1 MLTWFEKHAPIRQKF
16 NALLG
21 VHVGLVA
28 LSCLATLLALGG
40 AGPLVLLLSGA
51 ALVLTVVT
59 VLTAKRR
66 ICDPYVGTVLRTEAL
81 AAGDLDSV
89 IERTDYSD
97 CVGRLSR
104 AMGVFRDQAV
114 ALRRTSAERDV
125 MVGQLTAAMNELARG
140 NLAYRIATPFPSE
153 SEKLRSDF
161 NDALSRLA
169 DAMGQVIDSTTAID
183 TGAAE
188 IRTASAD
195 LATRTEGQAAR
206 LAEASAAMREVT
218 TLVGES
224 ASRAAEINRA
234 VSEAHGEAASGGSV
248 VERAVDAM
256 HAIQQSAQGV
266 AQIINVIDGIA
277 FQTNLL
283 ALNAGVEA
291 ARAGDAGRGFA
302 VVATEVRALA
312 QRSADAAREIGQLI
326 KSSNSEVER
335 GVELVGETG
344 AVLRQIVGRVGGVS
358 ALVEGISESAERQS
372 AMLAEVAASVT
383 ELDRMTQQNAAMVE
397 QSTAASRTL
406 ASVAQQLSGQM
417 QRFTIDRKPRR
428 PHRLQPRSAGPR
440 RRPSSAISRS
450 NRLPTAIGRSSSGAD
465 NSPHRGCTGR
475 ESSLLVPP

>member
-1 MLTWFEKHAPIRQKF
+1 MLTWFEKQAPIRQKF
-16 NALLG
+16 DVLLWA
-21 VHVGLVA
+21 HVGLFA
-28 LSCLATLLALGG
+28 LSCLATLLALGR
-40 AGPLVLLLSGA
+40 AGPLVLLLSGV
-51 ALVLTVVT
+51 ALALTVIT
-59 VLTAKRR
+59 VRTAKHR

-89 IERTDYSD
+89 IERTDYGD

-104 AMGVFRDQAV
+104 ALGVFRDQAV
-114 ALRRTSAERDV
+114 TLRRTSAERDA
-125 MVGQLTAAMNELARG
+125 MVGQLTTAISELARG
-140 NLAYRIATPFPSE
+140 NLAYRIATPFPSG
-153 SEKLRSDF
+153 SEPLRSDF
-161 NDALSRLA
+161 NDALGRLA
-169 DAMGQVIDSTTAID
+169 DAMGQVIASTTAID

-195 LATRTEGQAAR
+195 LSTRTEGQAAR
-206 LAEASAAMREVT
+206 LAEASAAMRQVT

-234 VSEAHGEAASGGSV
+234 VSDAHGEAASGGDV
-248 VERAVDAM
+248 VERAVHAM

-266 AQIINVIDGIA
+266 AQFVSVIDGIA

-291 ARAGDAGRGFA
+291 ARAGDAGKGFA

-326 KSSNSEVER
+326 TASNAEVER

-344 AVLRQIVGRVGGVS
+344 AVLRQIVDRVGGVS

-372 AMLAEVAASVT
+372 AMLAEVATTVT

-406 ASVAQQLSGQM
+406 ASVAQQLTGQM
-417 QRFTIDRKPRR
+417 QHFSLGRKPRPTTAR
-428 PHRLQPRSAGPR
+428 AAPVRKGVP
-440 RRPSSAISRS
+440 
-450 NRLPTAIGRSSSGAD
+450 LPVLGNLALKPVPQGAW
-465 NSPHRGCTGR
+465 S
-475 ESSLLVPP
+475 EF

>member
-1 MLTWFEKHAPIRQKF
+1 MLTWFEKRAPIRLKF
-16 NALLG
+16 DALLW
-21 VHVGLVA
+21 VHVGLIA
-28 LSCLATLLALGG
+28 LSTLATLLALGG
-40 AGPLVLLLSGA
+40 AGPMVLLLSGA
-51 ALVLTVVT
+51 ALILTVAT
-59 VLTAKRR
+59 VRIAKHR
-66 ICDPYVGTVLRTEAL
+66 ICEPYVGTVLRTEAL

-125 MVGQLTAAMNELARG
+125 MVGQLTSAMGELARG
-140 NLAYRIATPFPSE
+140 NLAYRINTAFPTE

-161 NDALSRLA
+161 NAALGRLA
-169 DAMGQVIDSTTAID
+169 EAMGQVIDSTRAID

-188 IRTASAD
+188 IRSASAD
-195 LATRTEGQAAR
+195 LSSRTEGQAAR
-206 LAEASAAMREVT
+206 LAEASAAMQQVT
-218 TLVGES
+218 TLVSES

-234 VSEAHGEAASGGSV
+234 VSEAHGEAANGGTV

-266 AQIINVIDGIA
+266 AQIISVIDGIA

-291 ARAGDAGRGFA
+291 ARAGDAGKGFA

-326 KSSNSEVER
+326 KSSNNEVER

-344 AVLRQIVGRVGGVS
+344 AVLRQIVDRVGGVNT
-358 ALVEGISESAERQS
+358 LVEGISESADRQS
-372 AMLAEVAASVT
+372 AMLAEVATKVN

-406 ASVAQQLSGQM
+406 AAVAQQLTEQTARFQTGATPAPAPPRTIARAPVRPRRTAPVVSGNLA
-417 QRFTIDRKPRR
+417 RKP
-428 PHRLQPRSAGPR
+428 HAE
-440 RRPSSAISRS
+440 AEW
-450 NRLPTAIGRSSSGAD
+450 A
-465 NSPHRGCTGR
+465 
-475 ESSLLVPP
+475 EF